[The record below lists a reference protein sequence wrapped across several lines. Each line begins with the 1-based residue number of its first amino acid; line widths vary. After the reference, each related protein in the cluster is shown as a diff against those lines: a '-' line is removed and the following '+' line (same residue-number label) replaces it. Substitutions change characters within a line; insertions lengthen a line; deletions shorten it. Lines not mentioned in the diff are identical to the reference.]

1 MLIGTLDREIFSDV
15 ILPKYGSIENRYLV
29 FESRLINCLILYE
42 ILSTLRIYIFQIIVS
57 LLNTSSNYAIASCR
71 FLQMKDL
78 KDLQKSVPIEC
89 FGKERSFT
97 IRSSRPIF
105 LHVWYF
111 NPIFSITAMK
121 ARNSY
126 LVTSC
131 YLFQVDLC
139 ESCLFIIFSSA

>member
-1 MLIGTLDREIFSDV
+1 MLIGTLDREIFLDV

-29 FESRLINCLILYE
+29 FELRLINRNCLIWYD

-78 KDLQKSVPIEC
+78 KDLHKSVPIEC
-89 FGKERSFT
+89 FGKERNFT

-105 LHVWYF
+105 LHVWYL
-111 NPIFSITAMK
+111 NQSHI
-121 ARNSY
+121 
-126 LVTSC
+126 
-131 YLFQVDLC
+131 
-139 ESCLFIIFSSA
+139 